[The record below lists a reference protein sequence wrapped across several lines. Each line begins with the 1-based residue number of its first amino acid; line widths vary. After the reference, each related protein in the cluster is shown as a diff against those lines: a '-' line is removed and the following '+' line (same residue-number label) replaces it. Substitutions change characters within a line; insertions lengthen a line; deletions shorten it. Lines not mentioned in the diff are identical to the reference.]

1 MKRLSA
7 SQITAVLA
15 SVLVLT
21 LLLVWGC
28 QPTQPLPQPRKAVD
42 PSTTQGA
49 VRTPDWD
56 VAAVAYQ
63 NPGQGL
69 DYARAGLEPVFLVF
83 KNKSQMQPQV
93 LLSEVR
99 GLGAGGDYLVYTV
112 DEAARLVLNSEE
124 FNNTAQNMLRSGT
137 VGAATGAGLGALI
150 GLLTGGND
158 RIWQGAI
165 LGGAVGGTAGAV
177 STMGESRQQLRDMV
191 YKELTHYQWKE
202 TPIPAFGTQS
212 GYLYLP
218 GNVGISG
225 VKIVVRTASE
235 VVTHTLPIVGA
246 GNYQY

>member
-1 MKRLSA
+1 MKRLHASA
-7 SQITAVLA
+7 G
-15 SVLVLT
+15 LVLLAG
-21 LLLVWGC
+21 LLFVVWSC
-28 QPTQPLPQPRKAVD
+28 QPLQPLPQPRQAVD

-49 VRTPDWD
+49 VRTPQWD

-69 DYARAGLEPVFLVF
+69 DYARAGLAPVFLVF
-83 KNKSQMQPQV
+83 KNKSQMNPQV

-99 GLGAGGDYLVYTV
+99 GLGYNGEYMVYSV

-124 FNNTAQNMLRSGT
+124 FGNTAQNMLRSGGA
-137 VGAATGAGLGALI
+137 GAAAGAGLGALI

-158 RIWQGAI
+158 RIWQGALI
-165 LGGAVGGTAGAV
+165 GGAVGGTAGAV
-177 STMGESRQQLRDMV
+177 STIGESRRQLRDTV
-191 YKELTHYQWKE
+191 YRELEHYKWRE
-202 TPIPAFGTQS
+202 NPIPAFATQS

-225 VKIVVRTASE
+225 VKIVVRTATE

-246 GNYQY
+246 QNYRY